1 MSIKLSVVSNLMFL
15 FYKYMACAV
24 YLRVI
29 ISKVIFHIV
38 CISHY
43 KSIKLI
49 DDTFYKKIINA
60 KSNQNCKLS
69 TYYTTKDKWVWH
81 YYNNNYYRMKDGFN
95 IFTSQTERRIVSTTV
110 AQVITVIAVE
120 IWRRYNF
127 DMISW
132 RHMNAVS
139 MSYRHRM
146 LLKILLTKL
155 LWKLKILSA
164 SHNNEAFIQ

>member
-49 DDTFYKKIINA
+49 DDTFYKKIIDA
-60 KSNQNCKLS
+60 KSKLQVVYLL
-69 TYYTTKDKWVWH
+69 YYQ
-81 YYNNNYYRMKDGFN
+81 R
-95 IFTSQTERRIVSTTV
+95 
-110 AQVITVIAVE
+110 
-120 IWRRYNF
+120 
-127 DMISW
+127 
-132 RHMNAVS
+132 
-139 MSYRHRM
+139 
-146 LLKILLTKL
+146 
-155 LWKLKILSA
+155 
-164 SHNNEAFIQ
+164 